1 VQWRRVPHPKA
12 RDVSTILPK
21 SKFFPPAEMA
31 EPEGVV
37 LFGGKL
43 TPEWLLDAYA
53 HGIFPWPIFDGTD
66 IMVWWSPDPR
76 AVFELDQFHV
86 SRRLARTCRSGPFT
100 VTCDRDFAGVLQ
112 GCATAGDRLQNTW
125 LTPPMI
131 EAYTRLHQLGHAHS
145 IEVWSAGELVGG
157 TYGIALGGLFAG
169 ESMFHRVRDA
179 SKVALVH
186 LVHHL
191 RVRGYT
197 LFDIQQCTP
206 HTVSLGAI
214 EIARDDY
221 LRRLAATVPLPVT
234 FGELTALP
242 KSNDG
247 PEE

>member
-1 VQWRRVPHPKA
+1 
-12 RDVSTILPK
+12 
-21 SKFFPPAEMA
+21 MA

-76 AVFELDQFHV
+76 AVFELERFHV
-86 SRRLARTCRSGPFT
+86 SRRLARTCRSGPFEA
-100 VTCDRDFAGVLQ
+100 TCNQDFAGVLQ
-112 GCATAGDRLQNTW
+112 GCATAGDRQQNTW
-125 LTPPMI
+125 LTPQMI

-145 IEVWSAGELVGG
+145 IEIWSGGKLVGG

-191 RVRGYT
+191 RARGYT
-197 LFDIQQCTP
+197 LFDIQQCTT
-206 HTVSLGAI
+206 HTASLGAI

-221 LRRLAATVPLPVT
+221 LRRLSVALPQPVT
-234 FGELTALP
+234 FGERLEPLP
-242 KSNDG
+242 KADASVD
-247 PEE
+247 E